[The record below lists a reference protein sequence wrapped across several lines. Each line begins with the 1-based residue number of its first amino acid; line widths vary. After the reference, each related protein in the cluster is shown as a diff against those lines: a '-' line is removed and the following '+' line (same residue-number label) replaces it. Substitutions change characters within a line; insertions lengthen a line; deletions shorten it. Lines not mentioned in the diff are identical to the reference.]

1 MSGLVLIFVET
12 KKTADFLED
21 FLYRGGY
28 AATSIHGDKSQF
40 ERERALQKFKS
51 GERPILVA
59 TDVAARGLDIKNVG
73 NVINFDCPN
82 NIDDYV
88 HRIGRTGRAG
98 STGLAIS
105 FLNDKNKPIV
115 KKLYGL
121 LTENAQEIP
130 DWF

>member
-1 MSGLVLIFVET
+1 M
-12 KKTADFLED
+12 
-21 FLYRGGY
+21 
-28 AATSIHGDKSQF
+28 
-40 ERERALQKFKS
+40 FKS

-73 NVINFDCPN
+73 NVINFDCPS

-115 KKLYGL
+115 KNLYGL
-121 LTENAQEIP
+121 LTETGQEIP
-130 DWF
+130 NWFQDMYKEMVFSSSFSGRRSRGRYRRGGYRGDRYRY